1 MGEFNKDTIILLG
14 YQILNQPG
22 LSVLSP
28 RTTAK
33 RLDCS
38 PRSESREAKGLEKQ
52 EAVGERSS
60 KTSFVFALWIILAAT
75 MVRAIEWVDGKLR
88 ILDQSKLPREQ
99 IFADLDDYRGVVLA
113 IKEMRVRG
121 APAIGVAAAYGIA
134 LAASS
139 IRTTNK
145 DDLIAQLNQVMQA
158 FAASRPTAVNLFQ
171 AIDRM
176 RKAARGHG
184 VAEIKKSL
192 IDEAKR
198 IHKEEVSATEKL
210 SQLGAELIK
219 DGFTLLTH
227 CNAGPL
233 ATAGS
238 GTALGAI
245 KAAKEQGKKLSVFVT
260 ETRPLLQG
268 ARLTT
273 WELMQEDIPVTLI
286 TDSMAGYFMKRGE
299 IDCVIVGADRIAANG
314 YTANKIGT
322 YTLAVLAN
330 AHGIPFYVAA
340 PTTTIDLSLL
350 SGYQIPIEERS
361 PEEVTHI
368 QGVPIA
374 PAGIR
379 AANPAFDITPG
390 SYITAIITEKGI
402 IRPPYTEGLKAIGSR
417 FP

>member
-1 MGEFNKDTIILLG
+1 M
-14 YQILNQPG
+14 
-22 LSVLSP
+22 
-28 RTTAK
+28 A
-33 RLDCS
+33 
-38 PRSESREAKGLEKQ
+38 
-52 EAVGERSS
+52 
-60 KTSFVFALWIILAAT
+60 
-75 MVRAIEWVDGKLR
+75 RAIEWLDGKLR
-88 ILDQSKLPREQ
+88 ILDQRKLPREQ
-99 IFADLDDYRGVVLA
+99 IFADLDNYQDVVLA
-113 IKEMRVRG
+113 IKEMRIRG
-121 APAIGVAAAYGIA
+121 APAIGVAVAYGIA

-139 IRTTNK
+139 IRTANK
-145 DDLIAQLNQVMQA
+145 DDLLAQLNQVMQA

-171 AIDRM
+171 AINRM
-176 RKAARGHG
+176 KKAARGDG
-184 VAEIKKSL
+184 VAEIIESL
-192 IDEAKR
+192 INEAKQ
-198 IHKEEVSATEKL
+198 IHKEEIGATEKL

-227 CNAGPL
+227 CNAGAL
-233 ATAGS
+233 ATAGY
-238 GTALGAI
+238 GTALGVI
-245 KAAKEQGKKLSVFVT
+245 KAANEQGKKVSVFVT

-273 WELMQEDIPVTLI
+273 WELMQEGIPVTLI

-340 PTTTIDLSLL
+340 PTTTIDLSLT

-368 QGVPIA
+368 QGIPIA

-379 AANPAFDITPG
+379 AANPAFDITPNQ
-390 SYITAIITEKGI
+390 YISAIITERGI
-402 IRPPYTEGLKAIGSR
+402 IRAPYTEGLKRLGSR
-417 FP
+417 SS